1 MSRATVEEFQKNAAV
16 LLAAVERGEQFV
28 IARGQKAVARL
39 LPAEDDWV
47 PDAEREE
54 WTRAAMANL
63 ARAYGPDEPD
73 YSAAAI
79 IEPNPHYRPCEREP
93 LFSCRSGRR
102 MGKSNRVRQ
111 WRCANCR
118 TSGIGWCAV

>member
-1 MSRATVEEFQKNAAV
+1 MSRATVEEFPKNAAM

-28 IARGQKAVARL
+28 IARGKKAVARL
-39 LPAEDDWV
+39 LPAEEEAV

-54 WTRAAMANL
+54 WAGVAMANL

-79 IEPNPHYRPCEREP
+79 IEPNPHYRP
-93 LFSCRSGRR
+93 
-102 MGKSNRVRQ
+102 
-111 WRCANCR
+111 
-118 TSGIGWCAV
+118 